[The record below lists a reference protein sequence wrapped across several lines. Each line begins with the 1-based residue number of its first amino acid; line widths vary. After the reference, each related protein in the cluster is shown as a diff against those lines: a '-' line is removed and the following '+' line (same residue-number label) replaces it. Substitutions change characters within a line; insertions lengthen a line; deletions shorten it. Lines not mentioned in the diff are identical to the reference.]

1 MELHYRHFSIEMVN
15 KQEKRKECLLTA
27 ETDYAIL
34 HDTDT
39 KRYYSHHYLLGGY
52 Y

>member
-34 HDTDT
+34 HDTDKSDT
-39 KRYYSHHYLLGGY
+39 IHITIF
-52 Y
+52 